1 MKYKFIDDITDR
13 KTFLKSDVDPVTHI
27 LAENNNNQFLKMHE
41 FFMYDK
47 FLLLVSGFMGTGKSS
62 VIDYFTTF
70 LKPETIVLKYSCYE
84 TTNLEDLLLAFFEK
98 FKVLEAQNII
108 REPKIRSDNFAQ
120 KINSYFISV
129 SAPIVVI
136 IDAFEQVLKNN
147 KTEILDFL
155 KHLSHTDKVKVVIA
169 GRTFDLKDF
178 EKKFNYS
185 KIMVGALDKPIFEKY
200 LKHYDIKTIGPVSD
214 ELYKHTRGYFLYVS
228 LALKIIQ
235 IRGLSMYEFLD
246 GYSKSFLS
254 YNDFILR
261 EALALIDPVS
271 GHLFRFLTIIRH
283 PVNINLLQML
293 QLYDEFKIKIFI
305 ETMILSVDEN
315 SIYLKDYYKVIA
327 ENSIPVNVAV
337 KIHKSCVDLYNTQL
351 PLKPMERALL
361 ISRATMRSEIEYH
374 STFLPKKPVV
384 KPKYVIEN
392 GLRIDQP
399 QEIPQG
405 EPEEKQDIKNISFIF
420 ESEESEA
427 SIMNG
432 IAESINEFITFTD
445 EQIKQIEKE
454 NHMSLVELVNLA
466 YQQENKF
473 NFKRVVMIYQRI
485 LMMKN
490 DQNYV
495 KFLPI
500 VYTRLGAAYEKLSDW
515 FNSLKYYEDALKIY
529 LTGADTL
536 KAADI
541 KLSIANVYYQMFKRD
556 KAKEVLTELVSE
568 ENLPVEIYIKSFIK
582 LADISDEDP
591 QVAYDYLKNGLK
603 FIENAEDE
611 VLLAELYYK
620 LGILSD
626 ETGEVKQAVMCYKN
640 CVELAEDK
648 NPYASGAYTN
658 LAAIYED
665 SDAKDSAEKFYELS
679 LELDEKS
686 GNYNG
691 IYHSS
696 MKLASLIRRTN
707 QEKALLYYEK
717 AYNTAENLKEPL
729 YKVSSSMALGDF
741 YNLYLKNPAE
751 ALEKYFI
758 AQYAGEGKIGDKNM
772 AKINKRI
779 EDVKAV
785 IGENK
790 FNEIQNRF
798 NDEIKQK

>member
-13 KTFLKSDVDPVTHI
+13 KTFLKTDVDPVTHI

-62 VIDYFTTF
+62 IIDYFATF
-70 LKPETIVLKYSCYE
+70 LKQETIVLKYNCYE

-120 KINSYFISV
+120 KINSYFISI

-136 IDAFEQVLKNN
+136 IDSFEQVLKNN
-147 KTEILDFL
+147 KTEIIDFL
-155 KHLSHTDKVKVVIA
+155 KHLSHTDKVKVIIA
-169 GRTFDLKDF
+169 GRTFDLNDF
-178 EKKFNYS
+178 EKKFDYT

-200 LKHYDIKTIGPVSD
+200 LKLYDIKTIGPVSD

-228 LALKIIQ
+228 LALKIMQ

-283 PVNINLLQML
+283 PVNINLLKML
-293 QLYDEFKIKIFI
+293 QLYDEFKIKIFV
-305 ETMILSVDEN
+305 ETLILSVDEN

-361 ISRATMRSEIEYH
+361 ISRATMRSEIEFH

-384 KPKYVIEN
+384 KPKYIIEN

-399 QEIPQG
+399 QEIPPVEQD
-405 EPEEKQDIKNISFIF
+405 EKQDIKNISFIF

-454 NHMSLVELVNLA
+454 NNMSLVELINLA
-466 YQQENKF
+466 RQQENKF

-490 DQNYV
+490 DQNYL

-529 LTGADTL
+529 LTSSDIL
-536 KAADI
+536 KATDI
-541 KLSIANVYYQMFKRD
+541 KLLIANVYYQMFKRD

-582 LADISDEDP
+582 LADISDEEP
-591 QVAYDYLKNGLK
+591 QTAYDYLKKALQ
-603 FIENAEDE
+603 FVENAEDE

-658 LAAIYED
+658 LAAIYEE

-686 GNYNG
+686 GNDNG

-696 MKLASLIRRTN
+696 MKLASLTRRKN
-707 QEKALLYYEK
+707 PEKALSYYEK
-717 AYNTAENLKEPL
+717 AYEMAEKLKEPL
-729 YKVSSSMALGDF
+729 YKVSTSMALGDF
-741 YNLYLKNPAE
+741 YNLYLKNSSI

-758 AQYAGEGKIGDKNM
+758 ARYTGEGKIGDKNM

-779 EDVKAV
+779 EDVKA
-785 IGENK
+785 ILGESK
-790 FNEIQNRF
+790 FDEIQRRF
-798 NDEIKQK
+798 DDEIKQK

>member
-1 MKYKFIDDITDR
+1 
-13 KTFLKSDVDPVTHI
+13 
-27 LAENNNNQFLKMHE
+27 
-41 FFMYDK
+41 MYDK

-62 VIDYFTTF
+62 IIDYFATF
-70 LKPETIVLKYSCYE
+70 LKQETIVLKYNCYE

-129 SAPIVVI
+129 SAPIVVV
-136 IDAFEQVLKNN
+136 IDSFEQVLKNN
-147 KTEILDFL
+147 KTEIIDFL
-155 KHLSHTDKVKVVIA
+155 KHLSHTDKVKVIIA
-169 GRTFDLKDF
+169 GRTFDLNDF
-178 EKKFNYS
+178 EKKFDYT

-200 LKHYDIKTIGPVSD
+200 LKLYDIKTIGPVSD

-228 LALKIIQ
+228 LALKIMQ

-283 PVNINLLQML
+283 PVNINLLKML
-293 QLYDEFKIKIFI
+293 QLYDEFKIKIFV
-305 ETMILSVDEN
+305 ETLILSVDEN

-361 ISRATMRSEIEYH
+361 ISRATMRSEIEFH

-384 KPKYVIEN
+384 KPKYIIEN

-399 QEIPQG
+399 QEIPPVEQ
-405 EPEEKQDIKNISFIF
+405 EEKQDIKNISFIF

-454 NHMSLVELVNLA
+454 NNMSLVELINLA
-466 YQQENKF
+466 RQQENKF

-490 DQNYV
+490 DQNYL

-529 LTGADTL
+529 LTSSDVL
-536 KAADI
+536 KATDI
-541 KLSIANVYYQMFKRD
+541 KLLIANVYYQMFKRD

-582 LADISDEDP
+582 LADISDEEP
-591 QVAYDYLKNGLK
+591 QTAYDYLKKALQ
-603 FIENAEDE
+603 FVENAEDE

-658 LAAIYED
+658 LAAIYEE

-686 GNYNG
+686 GNDNG

-696 MKLASLIRRTN
+696 MKLASLTRRKN
-707 QEKALLYYEK
+707 PEKALSYYEK
-717 AYNTAENLKEPL
+717 AYEMAEKLKEPL
-729 YKVSSSMALGDF
+729 YKVSTSMALGDF
-741 YNLYLKNPAE
+741 YNLYLKNSSI

-758 AQYAGEGKIGDKNM
+758 ARYIGEGKIGDKNM

-779 EDVKAV
+779 EDVKA
-785 IGENK
+785 ILGESK
-790 FNEIQNRF
+790 FDEIQRRF
-798 NDEIKQK
+798 DDEIKQK

>member
-13 KTFLKSDVDPVTHI
+13 KTFLKTDVDPVTHI

-62 VIDYFTTF
+62 IIDYFATF
-70 LKPETIVLKYSCYE
+70 LKQETIVLKYNCYE

-129 SAPIVVI
+129 SAPIVVV
-136 IDAFEQVLKNN
+136 IDSFEQVLKNN
-147 KTEILDFL
+147 KTEIIDFL
-155 KHLSHTDKVKVVIA
+155 KHLSHTDKVKVIIA
-169 GRTFDLKDF
+169 GRTFDLNDF
-178 EKKFNYS
+178 EKKFDYT
-185 KIMVGALDKPIFEKY
+185 KIMVGALDKTIFEKY
-200 LKHYDIKTIGPVSD
+200 LKLYDIKTIGPVSD

-228 LALKIIQ
+228 LALKIMQ

-283 PVNINLLQML
+283 PVNINLLKML
-293 QLYDEFKIKIFI
+293 QLYDEFKIKIFV
-305 ETMILSVDEN
+305 ETLILSVDEN

-361 ISRATMRSEIEYH
+361 ISRATMRSEIEFH

-384 KPKYVIEN
+384 KPKYIIEN

-399 QEIPQG
+399 QEIPPVEQ
-405 EPEEKQDIKNISFIF
+405 EEKQDIKNISFIF

-454 NHMSLVELVNLA
+454 NNMSLVELINLA
-466 YQQENKF
+466 RQQENKF

-490 DQNYV
+490 DQNYL

-529 LTGADTL
+529 LTSSDIL
-536 KAADI
+536 KATDI
-541 KLSIANVYYQMFKRD
+541 KLLIANVYYQMFKRD

-582 LADISDEDP
+582 LADISDEEP
-591 QVAYDYLKNGLK
+591 QTAYDYLKKALQ
-603 FIENAEDE
+603 FVENAEDE

-658 LAAIYED
+658 LAAIYEE

-686 GNYNG
+686 GNDNG

-696 MKLASLIRRTN
+696 MKLASLTRRKN
-707 QEKALLYYEK
+707 PEKALSYYEK
-717 AYNTAENLKEPL
+717 AYEMAEKLKEPL
-729 YKVSSSMALGDF
+729 YKVSTSMALGDF
-741 YNLYLKNPAE
+741 YNLYLKNSSI

-758 AQYAGEGKIGDKNM
+758 ARYTGEGKIGDKNM

-779 EDVKAV
+779 EDVKA
-785 IGENK
+785 ILGESK
-790 FNEIQNRF
+790 FDEIQRRF
-798 NDEIKQK
+798 DDEIKQK

>member
-1 MKYKFIDDITDR
+1 M
-13 KTFLKSDVDPVTHI
+13 
-27 LAENNNNQFLKMHE
+27 
-41 FFMYDK
+41 
-47 FLLLVSGFMGTGKSS
+47 
-62 VIDYFTTF
+62 
-70 LKPETIVLKYSCYE
+70 
-84 TTNLEDLLLAFFEK
+84 
-98 FKVLEAQNII
+98 
-108 REPKIRSDNFAQ
+108 
-120 KINSYFISV
+120 
-129 SAPIVVI
+129 
-136 IDAFEQVLKNN
+136 LKNN
-147 KTEILDFL
+147 KTEIIDFL
-155 KHLSHTDKVKVVIA
+155 KHLSHTDKVKVIIA
-169 GRTFDLKDF
+169 GRTFDLNDF
-178 EKKFNYS
+178 EKKFDYT

-200 LKHYDIKTIGPVSD
+200 LKLYDIKTIGPVSD

-228 LALKIIQ
+228 LALKIMQ

-283 PVNINLLQML
+283 PVNINLLKML
-293 QLYDEFKIKIFI
+293 QLYDEFKIKIFV
-305 ETMILSVDEN
+305 ETLILSVDEN

-361 ISRATMRSEIEYH
+361 ISRATMRSEIEFH

-384 KPKYVIEN
+384 KPKYIIEN

-399 QEIPQG
+399 QEIPPVEQD
-405 EPEEKQDIKNISFIF
+405 EKQDIKNISFIF

-454 NHMSLVELVNLA
+454 NNMSLVELINLA
-466 YQQENKF
+466 RQQENKF

-490 DQNYV
+490 DQNYL

-529 LTGADTL
+529 LTSSDIL
-536 KAADI
+536 KATDI
-541 KLSIANVYYQMFKRD
+541 KLLIANVYYQMFKRD

-582 LADISDEDP
+582 LADISDEEP
-591 QVAYDYLKNGLK
+591 QTAYDYLKKALQ
-603 FIENAEDE
+603 FVENAEDE

-658 LAAIYED
+658 LAAIYEE

-686 GNYNG
+686 GNDNG

-696 MKLASLIRRTN
+696 MKLASLTRRKN
-707 QEKALLYYEK
+707 PEKALSYYEK
-717 AYNTAENLKEPL
+717 AYEMAEKLKEPL
-729 YKVSSSMALGDF
+729 YKVSTSMALGDF
-741 YNLYLKNPAE
+741 YNLYLKNSSI

-758 AQYAGEGKIGDKNM
+758 ARYIGEGKIGNKNM

-779 EDVKAV
+779 EDVKA
-785 IGENK
+785 ILGESK
-790 FNEIQNRF
+790 FDEIQRRF
-798 NDEIKQK
+798 DDEIKQK

>member
-13 KTFLKSDVDPVTHI
+13 KTFLKTDVDPVTHI

-62 VIDYFTTF
+62 IIDYFATF
-70 LKPETIVLKYSCYE
+70 LKQETIVLKYNCYE

-129 SAPIVVI
+129 SAPIVVV
-136 IDAFEQVLKNN
+136 IDSFEQVLKNN
-147 KTEILDFL
+147 KTEIIDFL
-155 KHLSHTDKVKVVIA
+155 KHLSHTDKVKVIIA
-169 GRTFDLKDF
+169 GRTFDLNDF
-178 EKKFNYS
+178 EKKFDYT

-200 LKHYDIKTIGPVSD
+200 LKLYDIKTIGPVSD

-228 LALKIIQ
+228 LALKIMQ

-283 PVNINLLQML
+283 PVNINLLKML
-293 QLYDEFKIKIFI
+293 QLYDEFKIKIFV
-305 ETMILSVDEN
+305 ETLILSVDEN

-361 ISRATMRSEIEYH
+361 ISRATMRSEIEFH

-384 KPKYVIEN
+384 KPKYIIEN

-399 QEIPQG
+399 QEIPPVEQ
-405 EPEEKQDIKNISFIF
+405 EEKQDIKNISFIF

-454 NHMSLVELVNLA
+454 NNMSLVELINLA
-466 YQQENKF
+466 RQQENKF

-490 DQNYV
+490 DQNYL

-529 LTGADTL
+529 LTSSDIL
-536 KAADI
+536 KATDI
-541 KLSIANVYYQMFKRD
+541 KLLIANVYYQMFKRD

-582 LADISDEDP
+582 LADISDEEP
-591 QVAYDYLKNGLK
+591 QTAYDYLKKALQ
-603 FIENAEDE
+603 FVENAEDE

-658 LAAIYED
+658 LAAIYEE

-686 GNYNG
+686 GNDNG

-696 MKLASLIRRTN
+696 MKLASLTRRKN
-707 QEKALLYYEK
+707 PEKALSYYEK
-717 AYNTAENLKEPL
+717 AYEMAEKLKEPL
-729 YKVSSSMALGDF
+729 YKVSTSMALGDF
-741 YNLYLKNPAE
+741 YNLYLKNSSI

-758 AQYAGEGKIGDKNM
+758 ARYTGEGKIGDKNM

-779 EDVKAV
+779 EDVKA
-785 IGENK
+785 ILGESK
-790 FNEIQNRF
+790 FDEIQRRF
-798 NDEIKQK
+798 DDEIKQK

>member
-13 KTFLKSDVDPVTHI
+13 KTFLKTDVDPVTHI

-62 VIDYFTTF
+62 IIDYFATF
-70 LKPETIVLKYSCYE
+70 LKQETIVLKYNCYE

-120 KINSYFISV
+120 KINSYFISI

-136 IDAFEQVLKNN
+136 IDSFEQVLKNN
-147 KTEILDFL
+147 KTEIIDFL
-155 KHLSHTDKVKVVIA
+155 KHLSHTDKVKVIIA
-169 GRTFDLKDF
+169 GRTFDLNDF
-178 EKKFNYS
+178 EKKFDYT

-200 LKHYDIKTIGPVSD
+200 LKLYDIKTIGPVSD

-228 LALKIIQ
+228 LALKIMQ

-283 PVNINLLQML
+283 PVNINLLKML
-293 QLYDEFKIKIFI
+293 QLYDEFKIKIFV
-305 ETMILSVDEN
+305 ETLILSVDEN

-361 ISRATMRSEIEYH
+361 ISRATMRSEIEFH

-384 KPKYVIEN
+384 KPKYIIEN

-399 QEIPQG
+399 QEIPPVEQ
-405 EPEEKQDIKNISFIF
+405 EEKQDIKNISFIF

-454 NHMSLVELVNLA
+454 NNMSLVELINLA
-466 YQQENKF
+466 RQQENKF

-490 DQNYV
+490 DQNYL

-529 LTGADTL
+529 LTSSDIL
-536 KAADI
+536 KATDI
-541 KLSIANVYYQMFKRD
+541 KLLIANVYYQMFKRD

-582 LADISDEDP
+582 LADISDEEP
-591 QVAYDYLKNGLK
+591 QTAYDYLKKALQ
-603 FIENAEDE
+603 FVENAEDE

-658 LAAIYED
+658 LAAIYEE

-686 GNYNG
+686 GNDNG

-696 MKLASLIRRTN
+696 MKLASLTRRKN
-707 QEKALLYYEK
+707 PEKALSYYEK
-717 AYNTAENLKEPL
+717 AYAMAEKLKEPL
-729 YKVSSSMALGDF
+729 YKVSTSMALGDF
-741 YNLYLKNPAE
+741 YNLYLKNSSI

-758 AQYAGEGKIGDKNM
+758 ARYIGEGKIGDKNM

-779 EDVKAV
+779 EDVKA
-785 IGENK
+785 ILGESK
-790 FNEIQNRF
+790 FDEIQRRF
-798 NDEIKQK
+798 DDEIKQK

>member
-13 KTFLKSDVDPVTHI
+13 KTFLKTDVDPVTHI

-62 VIDYFTTF
+62 IIDYFATF
-70 LKPETIVLKYSCYE
+70 LKQETIVLKYNCYE

-120 KINSYFISV
+120 KINSYFISI

-136 IDAFEQVLKNN
+136 IDSFEQVLKNN
-147 KTEILDFL
+147 KTEIIDFL
-155 KHLSHTDKVKVVIA
+155 KHLSHTDKVKVIIA
-169 GRTFDLKDF
+169 GRTFDLNDF
-178 EKKFNYS
+178 EKKFDYT

-200 LKHYDIKTIGPVSD
+200 LKLYDIKTIGPVSD

-228 LALKIIQ
+228 LALKIMQ

-283 PVNINLLQML
+283 PVNINLLKML
-293 QLYDEFKIKIFI
+293 QLYDEFKIKIFV
-305 ETMILSVDEN
+305 ETLILSVDEN

-361 ISRATMRSEIEYH
+361 ISRATMRSEIEFH

-384 KPKYVIEN
+384 KPKYIIEN

-399 QEIPQG
+399 QEIPPVEQ
-405 EPEEKQDIKNISFIF
+405 EEKQDIKNISFIF

-454 NHMSLVELVNLA
+454 NNMSLVELINLA
-466 YQQENKF
+466 RQQENKF

-490 DQNYV
+490 DQNYL

-529 LTGADTL
+529 LTSSDIL
-536 KAADI
+536 KATDI
-541 KLSIANVYYQMFKRD
+541 KLLIANVYYQMFKRD
-556 KAKEVLTELVSE
+556 KTKEVLTELVSE

-582 LADISDEDP
+582 LADISDEEP
-591 QVAYDYLKNGLK
+591 QTAYDYLKKALQ
-603 FIENAEDE
+603 FVENAEDE

-658 LAAIYED
+658 LAAIYEE

-686 GNYNG
+686 GNDNG

-696 MKLASLIRRTN
+696 MKLASLTRRKN
-707 QEKALLYYEK
+707 PEKALSYYEK
-717 AYNTAENLKEPL
+717 AYAMAEKLKEPL
-729 YKVSSSMALGDF
+729 YKVSTSMALGDF
-741 YNLYLKNPAE
+741 YNLYLKNSSI

-758 AQYAGEGKIGDKNM
+758 ARYIGEGKIGDKNM

-779 EDVKAV
+779 EDVKA
-785 IGENK
+785 ILGESK
-790 FNEIQNRF
+790 FDEIQRRF
-798 NDEIKQK
+798 DDEIKQK

>member
-13 KTFLKSDVDPVTHI
+13 KTFLKTDVDPVTHI

-62 VIDYFTTF
+62 IIDYFATF
-70 LKPETIVLKYSCYE
+70 LKQETIVLKYNCYE

-120 KINSYFISV
+120 KINSYFISI

-136 IDAFEQVLKNN
+136 IDSFEQVLKNN
-147 KTEILDFL
+147 KTEIIDFL
-155 KHLSHTDKVKVVIA
+155 KHLSHTDKVKVIIA
-169 GRTFDLKDF
+169 GRTFDLNDF
-178 EKKFNYS
+178 EKKFDYT

-200 LKHYDIKTIGPVSD
+200 LKLYDIKTIGPVSD

-228 LALKIIQ
+228 LALKIMQ

-283 PVNINLLQML
+283 PVNINLLKML
-293 QLYDEFKIKIFI
+293 QLYDEFKIKIFV
-305 ETMILSVDEN
+305 ETLILSVDEN

-361 ISRATMRSEIEYH
+361 ISRATMRSEIEFH

-384 KPKYVIEN
+384 KPKYIIEN

-399 QEIPQG
+399 QEIPPVEQD
-405 EPEEKQDIKNISFIF
+405 EKQDIKNISFIF

-454 NHMSLVELVNLA
+454 NNMSLVELINLA
-466 YQQENKF
+466 RQQENKF

-490 DQNYV
+490 DQNYL

-529 LTGADTL
+529 LTSSDVL
-536 KAADI
+536 KATDI
-541 KLSIANVYYQMFKRD
+541 KLLIANVYYQMFKRD

-582 LADISDEDP
+582 LADISDEEP
-591 QVAYDYLKNGLK
+591 QTAYDYLKKALQ
-603 FIENAEDE
+603 FVENAEDE
-611 VLLAELYYK
+611 VLIAELYYK

-658 LAAIYED
+658 LAAIYEE

-686 GNYNG
+686 GNDNG

-696 MKLASLIRRTN
+696 MKLASLTRRKN
-707 QEKALLYYEK
+707 PEKALSYYEK
-717 AYNTAENLKEPL
+717 AYEMAEKLKEPL
-729 YKVSSSMALGDF
+729 YKVSTSMALGDF
-741 YNLYLKNPAE
+741 YNLYLKNSSI

-758 AQYAGEGKIGDKNM
+758 ARYIGEGKIGNKNM

-779 EDVKAV
+779 EDVKA
-785 IGENK
+785 ILGESK
-790 FNEIQNRF
+790 FDEIQRRF
-798 NDEIKQK
+798 DDEIKQK

>member
-13 KTFLKSDVDPVTHI
+13 KTFLKTDVDPVTHI

-62 VIDYFTTF
+62 IIDYFATF
-70 LKPETIVLKYSCYE
+70 LKQETIVLKYNCYE

-120 KINSYFISV
+120 KINSYFISI

-136 IDAFEQVLKNN
+136 IDSFEQVLKNN
-147 KTEILDFL
+147 KTEIIDFL
-155 KHLSHTDKVKVVIA
+155 KHLSHTDKVKVIIA
-169 GRTFDLKDF
+169 GRTFDLNDF
-178 EKKFNYS
+178 EKKFDYT

-200 LKHYDIKTIGPVSD
+200 LKLYDIKTIGPVSD

-228 LALKIIQ
+228 LALKIMQ

-283 PVNINLLQML
+283 PVNINLLKML
-293 QLYDEFKIKIFI
+293 QLYDEFKIKIFV
-305 ETMILSVDEN
+305 ETLILSVDEN

-361 ISRATMRSEIEYH
+361 ISRATMRSEIEFH

-384 KPKYVIEN
+384 KPKYIIEN

-399 QEIPQG
+399 QEIPPVEQ
-405 EPEEKQDIKNISFIF
+405 EEKQDIKNISFIF

-454 NHMSLVELVNLA
+454 NNMSLVELINLA
-466 YQQENKF
+466 RQQENKF

-490 DQNYV
+490 DQNYL

-529 LTGADTL
+529 LTSSDIL
-536 KAADI
+536 KATDI
-541 KLSIANVYYQMFKRD
+541 KLLIANVYYQMFKRD

-582 LADISDEDP
+582 LADISDEEP
-591 QVAYDYLKNGLK
+591 QTAYDYLKKALQ
-603 FIENAEDE
+603 FVENAEDE

-658 LAAIYED
+658 LAAIYEE
-665 SDAKDSAEKFYELS
+665 SDAKDSAENFYELS
-679 LELDEKS
+679 L
-686 GNYNG
+686 
-691 IYHSS
+691 
-696 MKLASLIRRTN
+696 
-707 QEKALLYYEK
+707 
-717 AYNTAENLKEPL
+717 
-729 YKVSSSMALGDF
+729 
-741 YNLYLKNPAE
+741 
-751 ALEKYFI
+751 
-758 AQYAGEGKIGDKNM
+758 
-772 AKINKRI
+772 
-779 EDVKAV
+779 
-785 IGENK
+785 
-790 FNEIQNRF
+790 
-798 NDEIKQK
+798 

>member
-13 KTFLKSDVDPVTHI
+13 KTFLKTDVDPVTHI

-62 VIDYFTTF
+62 IIDYFATF
-70 LKPETIVLKYSCYE
+70 LKQETIVLKYNCYE

-120 KINSYFISV
+120 KINSYFISI

-136 IDAFEQVLKNN
+136 IDSFEQVLKNN
-147 KTEILDFL
+147 KTEIIDFL
-155 KHLSHTDKVKVVIA
+155 KHLSHTDKVKVIIA
-169 GRTFDLKDF
+169 GRTFDLNDF
-178 EKKFNYS
+178 EKKFDYT

-200 LKHYDIKTIGPVSD
+200 LKLYDIKTIGPVSD

-228 LALKIIQ
+228 LALKIMQ

-283 PVNINLLQML
+283 PVNINLLKML
-293 QLYDEFKIKIFI
+293 QLYDEFKIKIFV
-305 ETMILSVDEN
+305 ETLILSVDEN

-361 ISRATMRSEIEYH
+361 ISRATMRSEIEFH

-384 KPKYVIEN
+384 KPKYIIEN

-399 QEIPQG
+399 QEIPPVEQ
-405 EPEEKQDIKNISFIF
+405 EEKQDIKNISFIF

-454 NHMSLVELVNLA
+454 NNMSLVELINLA
-466 YQQENKF
+466 RQQENKF

-490 DQNYV
+490 DQNYL

-529 LTGADTL
+529 LTSSDIL
-536 KAADI
+536 KATDI
-541 KLSIANVYYQMFKRD
+541 KLLIANVYYQMFKRD

-582 LADISDEDP
+582 LADISDEEP
-591 QVAYDYLKNGLK
+591 QTAYDYLKKALQ
-603 FIENAEDE
+603 FVENAEDE

-658 LAAIYED
+658 LAAIYEE

-686 GNYNG
+686 GNDNG

-696 MKLASLIRRTN
+696 MKLASLTRRKN
-707 QEKALLYYEK
+707 PEKALSYYEK
-717 AYNTAENLKEPL
+717 AYEMAEKLKEPL
-729 YKVSSSMALGDF
+729 YKVSTSMALGDF
-741 YNLYLKNPAE
+741 YNLYLKNSSI

-758 AQYAGEGKIGDKNM
+758 ARYTGEGKIGDKNM

-779 EDVKAV
+779 EDVKA
-785 IGENK
+785 ILGESK
-790 FNEIQNRF
+790 FDEIQRRF
-798 NDEIKQK
+798 DDEIKQK

>member
-13 KTFLKSDVDPVTHI
+13 KTFLKTDVDPVTHI

-62 VIDYFTTF
+62 IIDYFATF
-70 LKPETIVLKYSCYE
+70 LKQETIVLKYNCYE

-120 KINSYFISV
+120 KINSYFISI

-136 IDAFEQVLKNN
+136 IDSFEQVLKNN
-147 KTEILDFL
+147 KTEIIDFL
-155 KHLSHTDKVKVVIA
+155 KHLSHTDKVKVIIA
-169 GRTFDLKDF
+169 GRTFDLNDF
-178 EKKFNYS
+178 EKKFDYT

-200 LKHYDIKTIGPVSD
+200 LKLYDIKTIGPVSD

-228 LALKIIQ
+228 LALKIMQ

-283 PVNINLLQML
+283 PVNINLLKML
-293 QLYDEFKIKIFI
+293 QLYDEFKIKIFV
-305 ETMILSVDEN
+305 ETLILSVDEN

-361 ISRATMRSEIEYH
+361 ISRATMRSEIEFH

-384 KPKYVIEN
+384 KPKYIIEN

-399 QEIPQG
+399 QEIPPVEQD
-405 EPEEKQDIKNISFIF
+405 EKQDIKNISFIF

-454 NHMSLVELVNLA
+454 NNMSLVELINLA
-466 YQQENKF
+466 RQQENKF

-490 DQNYV
+490 DQNYL

-529 LTGADTL
+529 LTSSDIL
-536 KAADI
+536 KATDI
-541 KLSIANVYYQMFKRD
+541 KLLIANVYYQMFKRD

-582 LADISDEDP
+582 LADISDEEP
-591 QVAYDYLKNGLK
+591 QTAYDYLKKALQ
-603 FIENAEDE
+603 FVENAEDE

-658 LAAIYED
+658 LAAIYEE

-686 GNYNG
+686 GNDNG

-696 MKLASLIRRTN
+696 MKLASLTRRKN
-707 QEKALLYYEK
+707 PEKALSYYEK
-717 AYNTAENLKEPL
+717 AYEMAEKLKEPL
-729 YKVSSSMALGDF
+729 YKVSTSMALGDF
-741 YNLYLKNPAE
+741 YNLYLKNSSI

-758 AQYAGEGKIGDKNM
+758 ARYIGEGKIGDKNM

-779 EDVKAV
+779 EDVKA
-785 IGENK
+785 ILGESK
-790 FNEIQNRF
+790 FDEIQRRF
-798 NDEIKQK
+798 DDEIKQK

>member
-200 LKHYDIKTIGPVSD
+200 LKLYDIKTIGPVSD

-779 EDVKAV
+779 EDVKSV
-785 IGENK
+785 LGEAQ
-790 FNEIQNRF
+790 FSEIQNRF

>member
-1 MKYKFIDDITDR
+1 M
-13 KTFLKSDVDPVTHI
+13 
-27 LAENNNNQFLKMHE
+27 
-41 FFMYDK
+41 
-47 FLLLVSGFMGTGKSS
+47 
-62 VIDYFTTF
+62 
-70 LKPETIVLKYSCYE
+70 
-84 TTNLEDLLLAFFEK
+84 
-98 FKVLEAQNII
+98 
-108 REPKIRSDNFAQ
+108 
-120 KINSYFISV
+120 
-129 SAPIVVI
+129 
-136 IDAFEQVLKNN
+136 LKNN
-147 KTEILDFL
+147 KTEIIDFL
-155 KHLSHTDKVKVVIA
+155 KHLSHTDKVKVIIA
-169 GRTFDLKDF
+169 GRTFDLNDF
-178 EKKFNYS
+178 EKKFDYT

-200 LKHYDIKTIGPVSD
+200 LKLYDIKTIGPVSD

-228 LALKIIQ
+228 LALKIMQ

-283 PVNINLLQML
+283 PVNINLLKML
-293 QLYDEFKIKIFI
+293 QLYDEFKIKIFV
-305 ETMILSVDEN
+305 ETLILSVDEN

-361 ISRATMRSEIEYH
+361 ISRATMRSEIEFH

-384 KPKYVIEN
+384 KPKYIIEN

-399 QEIPQG
+399 QEIPPVEQ
-405 EPEEKQDIKNISFIF
+405 EEKQDIKNISFIF

-454 NHMSLVELVNLA
+454 NNMSLVELINLA
-466 YQQENKF
+466 RQQENKF

-490 DQNYV
+490 DQNYL

-529 LTGADTL
+529 LTSSDIL
-536 KAADI
+536 KATDI
-541 KLSIANVYYQMFKRD
+541 KLLIANVYYQMFKRD

-582 LADISDEDP
+582 LADISDEEP
-591 QVAYDYLKNGLK
+591 QTAYDYLKKALQ
-603 FIENAEDE
+603 FVENAEDE

-658 LAAIYED
+658 LAAIYEE

-686 GNYNG
+686 GNDNG

-696 MKLASLIRRTN
+696 MKLASLTRRKN
-707 QEKALLYYEK
+707 PEKALSYYEK
-717 AYNTAENLKEPL
+717 AYEMAEKLKEPL
-729 YKVSSSMALGDF
+729 YKVSTSMALGDF
-741 YNLYLKNPAE
+741 YNLYLKNSSI

-758 AQYAGEGKIGDKNM
+758 ARYTGEGKIGDKNM

-779 EDVKAV
+779 EDVKA
-785 IGENK
+785 ILGESK
-790 FNEIQNRF
+790 FDEIQRRF
-798 NDEIKQK
+798 DDEIKQK

>member
-200 LKHYDIKTIGPVSD
+200 LKLYDIKTIGPVSD

>member
-13 KTFLKSDVDPVTHI
+13 KTFLKTDVDPVTHI

-62 VIDYFTTF
+62 IIDYFATF
-70 LKPETIVLKYSCYE
+70 LKQETIVLKYNCYE

-120 KINSYFISV
+120 KINSYFISI

-136 IDAFEQVLKNN
+136 IDSFEQVLKNN
-147 KTEILDFL
+147 KTEIIDFL
-155 KHLSHTDKVKVVIA
+155 KHLSHTDKVKVIIA
-169 GRTFDLKDF
+169 GRTFDLNDF
-178 EKKFNYS
+178 EKKFDYT

-200 LKHYDIKTIGPVSD
+200 LKLYDIKTIGPVSD

-228 LALKIIQ
+228 LALKIMQ

-283 PVNINLLQML
+283 PVNINLLKML
-293 QLYDEFKIKIFI
+293 QLYDEFKIKIFV
-305 ETMILSVDEN
+305 ETLILSVDEN

-361 ISRATMRSEIEYH
+361 ISRATMRSEIEFH

-384 KPKYVIEN
+384 KPKYIIEN

-399 QEIPQG
+399 QEIPPVEQ
-405 EPEEKQDIKNISFIF
+405 EEKQDIKNISFIF

-454 NHMSLVELVNLA
+454 NNMSLVELINLA
-466 YQQENKF
+466 RQQENKF

-490 DQNYV
+490 DQNYL

-529 LTGADTL
+529 LTSSDIL
-536 KAADI
+536 KATDI
-541 KLSIANVYYQMFKRD
+541 KLLIANVYYQMFKRD

-582 LADISDEDP
+582 LADISDEEP
-591 QVAYDYLKNGLK
+591 QTAYDYLKKALQ
-603 FIENAEDE
+603 FVENAEDE

-658 LAAIYED
+658 LAAIYEE

-686 GNYNG
+686 GNDNG

-696 MKLASLIRRTN
+696 MKLASLTRRKN
-707 QEKALLYYEK
+707 PEKALSYYEK
-717 AYNTAENLKEPL
+717 AYAMAEKLKEPL
-729 YKVSSSMALGDF
+729 YKVSTSMALGDF
-741 YNLYLKNPAE
+741 YNLYLKNSSI

-758 AQYAGEGKIGDKNM
+758 ARYTGEGKIGDKNM

-779 EDVKAV
+779 EDVKA
-785 IGENK
+785 ILGESK
-790 FNEIQNRF
+790 FDEIQRRF
-798 NDEIKQK
+798 DDEIKQK

>member
-13 KTFLKSDVDPVTHI
+13 KTFLKSDADPVTHI

-70 LKPETIVLKYSCYE
+70 LKPETIVLKYNCYE
-84 TTNLEDLLLAFFEK
+84 TTNLEDLLLSFFEK

-155 KHLSHTDKVKVVIA
+155 KHLSHTDKVKVIIA

-200 LKHYDIKTIGPVSD
+200 LKLYDIKTIGPVSD

-283 PVNINLLQML
+283 PVNINLLRML
-293 QLYDEFKIKIFI
+293 QLYDEFKIRIFI

-327 ENSIPVNVAV
+327 ENSIPANVAV

-399 QEIPQG
+399 QEIPPV

-495 KFLPI
+495 KFLPV

-515 FNSLKYYEDALKIY
+515 FNALKYYEDALKIY
-529 LTGADTL
+529 QTGADIL

-541 KLSIANVYYQMFKRD
+541 KLAIANVYYQMFKRD
-556 KAKEVLTELVSE
+556 KAKTVLTELVSE
-568 ENLPVEIYIKSFIK
+568 DNLPVDVYIKSYIK

-591 QVAYDYLKNGLK
+591 QAAYDYLKNGLK
-603 FIENAEDE
+603 FIENADDE

-679 LELDEKS
+679 IELDEKS
-686 GNYNG
+686 GNDSG

-696 MKLASLIRRTN
+696 MKLASLTRRKN

-717 AYNTAENLKEPL
+717 AYNTAEKLNEPL

-741 YNLYLKNPAE
+741 YNLYLKNQSL
-751 ALEKYFI
+751 ALEKYLI
-758 AQYAGEGKIGDKNM
+758 ARHAAEGKIGDKNM

-779 EDVKAV
+779 EDVRAV
-785 IGENK
+785 LGEIK

>member
-13 KTFLKSDVDPVTHI
+13 KTFLKTDVDPVTHI

-62 VIDYFTTF
+62 IIDYFATF
-70 LKPETIVLKYSCYE
+70 LKQETIVLKYNCYE

-129 SAPIVVI
+129 SAPIVVV
-136 IDAFEQVLKNN
+136 IDSFEQVLKNN
-147 KTEILDFL
+147 KTEIIDFL
-155 KHLSHTDKVKVVIA
+155 KHLSHTDKVKVIIA
-169 GRTFDLKDF
+169 GRTFDLNDF
-178 EKKFNYS
+178 EKKFDYT

-200 LKHYDIKTIGPVSD
+200 LKLYDIKTIGPVSD

-228 LALKIIQ
+228 LALKIMQ

-283 PVNINLLQML
+283 PVNINLLKML
-293 QLYDEFKIKIFI
+293 QLYDEFKIKIFV
-305 ETMILSVDEN
+305 ETLILSVDEN

-361 ISRATMRSEIEYH
+361 ISRATMRSEIEFH

-384 KPKYVIEN
+384 KPKYIIEN

-399 QEIPQG
+399 QEIPPVEQ
-405 EPEEKQDIKNISFIF
+405 EEKQDIKNISFIF

-454 NHMSLVELVNLA
+454 NNMSLVELINLA
-466 YQQENKF
+466 RQQENKF

-490 DQNYV
+490 DQNYL

-529 LTGADTL
+529 LTSSDIL
-536 KAADI
+536 KATDI
-541 KLSIANVYYQMFKRD
+541 KLLIANVYYQMFKRD

-582 LADISDEDP
+582 LADISDEEP
-591 QVAYDYLKNGLK
+591 QTAYDYLKKALQ
-603 FIENAEDE
+603 FVENAEDE

-686 GNYNG
+686 GNDNG

-696 MKLASLIRRTN
+696 MKLASLTRRKN
-707 QEKALLYYEK
+707 PEKALSYYEK
-717 AYNTAENLKEPL
+717 AYAMAEKLKEPL
-729 YKVSSSMALGDF
+729 YKVSTSMALGDF
-741 YNLYLKNPAE
+741 YNLYLKNSSI

-758 AQYAGEGKIGDKNM
+758 ARYTGEGKIGDKNM

-779 EDVKAV
+779 EDVKA
-785 IGENK
+785 ILGESK
-790 FNEIQNRF
+790 FDEIQRRF
-798 NDEIKQK
+798 DDEIKQK

>member
-13 KTFLKSDVDPVTHI
+13 KTFLKTDVDPVTHI

-62 VIDYFTTF
+62 IIDYFATF
-70 LKPETIVLKYSCYE
+70 LKQETIVLKYNCYE

-129 SAPIVVI
+129 SAPIVVV
-136 IDAFEQVLKNN
+136 IDSFEQVLKNN
-147 KTEILDFL
+147 KTEIIDFL
-155 KHLSHTDKVKVVIA
+155 KHLSHTDKVKVIIA
-169 GRTFDLKDF
+169 GRTFDLNDF
-178 EKKFNYS
+178 EKKFDYT

-200 LKHYDIKTIGPVSD
+200 LKLYDIKTIGPVSD

-228 LALKIIQ
+228 LALKIMQ

-283 PVNINLLQML
+283 PVNINLLKML
-293 QLYDEFKIKIFI
+293 QLYDEFKIKIFV
-305 ETMILSVDEN
+305 ETLILSVDEN

-361 ISRATMRSEIEYH
+361 ISRATMRSEIEFH

-384 KPKYVIEN
+384 KPKYIIEN

-399 QEIPQG
+399 QEIPPVEQ
-405 EPEEKQDIKNISFIF
+405 EEKQDIKNISFIF

-454 NHMSLVELVNLA
+454 NNMSLVELINLA
-466 YQQENKF
+466 RQQENKF

-490 DQNYV
+490 DQNYL

-529 LTGADTL
+529 LTSSDIL
-536 KAADI
+536 KATDI
-541 KLSIANVYYQMFKRD
+541 KLLIANVYYQMFKRD

-582 LADISDEDP
+582 LADISDEEP
-591 QVAYDYLKNGLK
+591 QTAYDYLKKALQ
-603 FIENAEDE
+603 FVENAEDE

-658 LAAIYED
+658 LAAIYEE

-686 GNYNG
+686 GNDNG

-696 MKLASLIRRTN
+696 MKLASLTRRKN
-707 QEKALLYYEK
+707 PEKALSYYEK
-717 AYNTAENLKEPL
+717 AYEMAEKLKEPL
-729 YKVSSSMALGDF
+729 YKVSTSMALGDF
-741 YNLYLKNPAE
+741 YNLYLKNSSI

-758 AQYAGEGKIGDKNM
+758 ARYIGEGKIGDKNM

-779 EDVKAV
+779 EDVKA
-785 IGENK
+785 ILGESK
-790 FNEIQNRF
+790 FDEIQRRF
-798 NDEIKQK
+798 DDEIKQK

>member
-1 MKYKFIDDITDR
+1 MKYQFIDDITDR
-13 KTFLKSDVDPVTHI
+13 KTFLKPDTDPVTHI

-41 FFMYDK
+41 FFMFEK
-47 FLLLVSGFMGTGKSS
+47 FLLLVSGFMGTGKSA
-62 VIDYFTTF
+62 VIDYFTGF
-70 LKPETIVLKYSCYE
+70 LKPETIVLKYNCYE

-98 FKVLEAQNII
+98 FKILETQNII
-108 REPKIRSDNFAQ
+108 REPKMRSDNFAQ
-120 KINSYFISV
+120 KINSYFISI

-136 IDAFEQVLKNN
+136 VDSFEQVLKAN

-155 KHLSHTDKVKVVIA
+155 KHLSHTNKVKVIIA
-169 GRTFDLKDF
+169 GRTFDYNDF
-178 EKKFNYS
+178 EKKFDYS
-185 KIMVGALDKPIFEKY
+185 KIMIGALEKPIFERY
-200 LKHYDIKTIGPVSD
+200 LKLYDIKTIGPVSD

-271 GHLFRFLTIIRH
+271 GHLFRFLTVIRH
-283 PVNINLLQML
+283 PVNINLLRTL
-293 QLYDEFKIKIFI
+293 QLYDEFKIRVFI
-305 ETMILSVDEN
+305 ETLILSVDEN

-327 ENSIPVNVAV
+327 ENSIPQNVAM

-361 ISRATMRSEIEYH
+361 ISRATMRAEIEYH

-392 GLRIDQP
+392 GLRIDTP
-399 QEIPQG
+399 QEIPPV

-420 ESEESEA
+420 ESEEAEA

-432 IAESINEFITFTD
+432 IADSINEFITFTD
-445 EQIKQIEKE
+445 EQIKEIEKE
-454 NHMSLVELVNLA
+454 NNMSLVELINLA
-466 YQQENKF
+466 RQQENKF

-495 KFLPI
+495 KFLP
-500 VYTRLGAAYEKLSDW
+500 VVFTRLGTAYAKLSDW
-515 FNSLKYYEDALKIY
+515 FNSLKYFEDALRIY
-529 LTGADTL
+529 QTGADSL
-536 KAADI
+536 KSAEI
-541 KLSIANVYYQMFKRD
+541 KLDIANVYYQMFKRD
-556 KAKEVLTELVSE
+556 KAKEVLLQLISE
-568 ENLPVEIYIKSFIK
+568 ENLPADIYIKAFIK
-582 LADISDEDP
+582 LADISDEELDD
-591 QVAYDYLKNGLK
+591 AYDYLKKSLVY
-603 FIENAEDE
+603 IENSEDE

-626 ETGEVKQAVMCYKN
+626 EKGEVKQAVMCYKN

-648 NPYASGAYTN
+648 NPYASGAYSN

-665 SDAKDSAEKFYELS
+665 SDAKDSAAKFYELS

-686 GNYNG
+686 GNDSG

-696 MKLASLIRRTN
+696 MKLASLTRRKNHQT
-707 QEKALLYYEK
+707 ALMYYEK
-717 AYNTAENLKEPL
+717 AYNTSLKLNEPL
-729 YKVSSSMALGDF
+729 YKVTSAMALGDF
-741 YNLYLKNPAE
+741 YNLYLKNPPE
-751 ALEKYFI
+751 ALKKYFI
-758 AQYAGEGKIGDKNM
+758 AQIAAEGKLGDKNM
-772 AKINKRI
+772 AKISKRI

-785 IGENK
+785 LGEEQ
-790 FNEIQNRF
+790 FNDIQNRF
-798 NDEIKQK
+798 KNEIKQD

>member
-13 KTFLKSDVDPVTHI
+13 KTFLKTDVDPVTHI

-62 VIDYFTTF
+62 IIDYFATF
-70 LKPETIVLKYSCYE
+70 LKQETIVLKYNCYE

-120 KINSYFISV
+120 KINSYFISI

-136 IDAFEQVLKNN
+136 IDSFEQVLKNN
-147 KTEILDFL
+147 KTEIIDFL
-155 KHLSHTDKVKVVIA
+155 KHLSHTDKVKVIIA
-169 GRTFDLKDF
+169 GRTFDLNDF
-178 EKKFNYS
+178 EKKFDYT

-200 LKHYDIKTIGPVSD
+200 LKLYDIKTIGPVSD

-228 LALKIIQ
+228 LALKIMQ

-283 PVNINLLQML
+283 PVNINLLKML
-293 QLYDEFKIKIFI
+293 QLYDEFKIKIFV
-305 ETMILSVDEN
+305 ETLILSVDEN

-361 ISRATMRSEIEYH
+361 ISRATMRSEIEFH

-384 KPKYVIEN
+384 KPKYIIEN

-399 QEIPQG
+399 QEIPPVEQD
-405 EPEEKQDIKNISFIF
+405 EKQDIKNISFIF

-454 NHMSLVELVNLA
+454 NNMSLVELINLA
-466 YQQENKF
+466 RQQENKF

-490 DQNYV
+490 DQNYL

-529 LTGADTL
+529 LTSSDVL
-536 KAADI
+536 KATDI
-541 KLSIANVYYQMFKRD
+541 KLLIANVYYQMFKRD

-582 LADISDEDP
+582 LADISDEEP
-591 QVAYDYLKNGLK
+591 QTAYDYLKKALQ
-603 FIENAEDE
+603 FVENAEDE

-640 CVELAEDK
+640 CVELTEDK

-658 LAAIYED
+658 LAAIYEE

-686 GNYNG
+686 GNDNG

-696 MKLASLIRRTN
+696 MKLASLTRRKN
-707 QEKALLYYEK
+707 PEKALSYYEK
-717 AYNTAENLKEPL
+717 AYEMAEKLKEPL
-729 YKVSSSMALGDF
+729 YKVSTSMALGDF
-741 YNLYLKNPAE
+741 YNLYLKNSSI

-758 AQYAGEGKIGDKNM
+758 ARYIGEGKIGNKNM

-779 EDVKAV
+779 EDVKA
-785 IGENK
+785 ILGESK
-790 FNEIQNRF
+790 FDEIQRRF
-798 NDEIKQK
+798 DDEIKQK

>member
-13 KTFLKSDVDPVTHI
+13 KTFLKTDVDPVTHI

-62 VIDYFTTF
+62 IIDYFATF
-70 LKPETIVLKYSCYE
+70 LKQETIVLKYNCYE

-120 KINSYFISV
+120 KINSYFISI

-136 IDAFEQVLKNN
+136 IDSFEQVLKNN
-147 KTEILDFL
+147 KTEIIDFL
-155 KHLSHTDKVKVVIA
+155 KHLSHTDKVKVIIA
-169 GRTFDLKDF
+169 GRTFDLNDF
-178 EKKFNYS
+178 EKKFDYT

-200 LKHYDIKTIGPVSD
+200 LKLYDIKTIGPVSD

-228 LALKIIQ
+228 LALKIMQ

-283 PVNINLLQML
+283 PVNINLLKML
-293 QLYDEFKIKIFI
+293 QLYDEFKIKIFV
-305 ETMILSVDEN
+305 ETLILSVDEN

-361 ISRATMRSEIEYH
+361 ISRATMRSEIEFH

-384 KPKYVIEN
+384 KPKYIIEN

-399 QEIPQG
+399 QEIPPVEQD
-405 EPEEKQDIKNISFIF
+405 EKQDIKNISFIF

-454 NHMSLVELVNLA
+454 NNMSLVELINLA
-466 YQQENKF
+466 RQQENKF

-490 DQNYV
+490 DQNYL

-529 LTGADTL
+529 LTSSDVL
-536 KAADI
+536 KATDI
-541 KLSIANVYYQMFKRD
+541 KLLIANVYYQMFKRD

-582 LADISDEDP
+582 LADISDEEP
-591 QVAYDYLKNGLK
+591 QTAYDYLKKALQ
-603 FIENAEDE
+603 FVENAEDE

-658 LAAIYED
+658 LAAIYEE

-686 GNYNG
+686 GNDNG

-696 MKLASLIRRTN
+696 MKLASLTRRKN
-707 QEKALLYYEK
+707 PEKALSYYEK
-717 AYNTAENLKEPL
+717 AYEMAEKLKEPL
-729 YKVSSSMALGDF
+729 YKVSTSMALGDF
-741 YNLYLKNPAE
+741 YNLYLKNSSI

-758 AQYAGEGKIGDKNM
+758 ARYIGEGKIGNKNM

-779 EDVKAV
+779 EDVKA
-785 IGENK
+785 ILGESK
-790 FNEIQNRF
+790 FDEIQRRF
-798 NDEIKQK
+798 DDEIKQK

>member
-13 KTFLKSDVDPVTHI
+13 KTFLKTDVDPVTHI

-62 VIDYFTTF
+62 IIDYFATF
-70 LKPETIVLKYSCYE
+70 LKQETIVLKYNCYE

-129 SAPIVVI
+129 SAPIVVV
-136 IDAFEQVLKNN
+136 IDSFEQVLKNN
-147 KTEILDFL
+147 KTEIIDFL
-155 KHLSHTDKVKVVIA
+155 KHLSHTDKVKVIIA
-169 GRTFDLKDF
+169 GRTFDLNDF
-178 EKKFNYS
+178 EKKFDYT

-200 LKHYDIKTIGPVSD
+200 LKLYDIKTIGPVSD

-228 LALKIIQ
+228 LALKIMQ

-283 PVNINLLQML
+283 PVNINLLKML
-293 QLYDEFKIKIFI
+293 QLYDEFKIKIFV
-305 ETMILSVDEN
+305 ETLILSVDEN

-361 ISRATMRSEIEYH
+361 ISRATMRSEIEFH

-384 KPKYVIEN
+384 KPKYIIEN

-399 QEIPQG
+399 QEIPPVEQ
-405 EPEEKQDIKNISFIF
+405 EEKQDIKNISFIF

-454 NHMSLVELVNLA
+454 NNMSLVELINLA
-466 YQQENKF
+466 RQQENKF

-490 DQNYV
+490 DQNYL

-529 LTGADTL
+529 LTSSDIL
-536 KAADI
+536 KATDI
-541 KLSIANVYYQMFKRD
+541 KLLIANVYYQMFKRD

-582 LADISDEDP
+582 LADISDEEP
-591 QVAYDYLKNGLK
+591 QTAYDYLKKALQ
-603 FIENAEDE
+603 FVENAEDE

-658 LAAIYED
+658 LAAIYEE

-686 GNYNG
+686 GNDNG

-696 MKLASLIRRTN
+696 MKLASLTRRKN
-707 QEKALLYYEK
+707 PEKALSYYEK
-717 AYNTAENLKEPL
+717 AYAMAEKLKEPL
-729 YKVSSSMALGDF
+729 YKVSTSMALGDF
-741 YNLYLKNPAE
+741 YNLYLKNSSI

-758 AQYAGEGKIGDKNM
+758 ARYTGEGKIGDKNM

-779 EDVKAV
+779 EDVKA
-785 IGENK
+785 ILGESK
-790 FNEIQNRF
+790 FDEIQRRF
-798 NDEIKQK
+798 DDEIKQK

>member
-13 KTFLKSDVDPVTHI
+13 KTFLKTDVDPVTHI

-62 VIDYFTTF
+62 IIDYFATF
-70 LKPETIVLKYSCYE
+70 LKQETIVLKYNCYE

-120 KINSYFISV
+120 KINSYFISI

-136 IDAFEQVLKNN
+136 IDSFEQVLKNN
-147 KTEILDFL
+147 KTEIIDFL
-155 KHLSHTDKVKVVIA
+155 KHLSHTDKVKVIIA
-169 GRTFDLKDF
+169 GRTFDLNDF
-178 EKKFNYS
+178 EKKFDYT

-200 LKHYDIKTIGPVSD
+200 LKLYDIKTIGPVSD

-228 LALKIIQ
+228 LALKIMQ

-283 PVNINLLQML
+283 PVNINLLKML
-293 QLYDEFKIKIFI
+293 QLYDEFKIKIFV
-305 ETMILSVDEN
+305 ETLILSVDEN

-361 ISRATMRSEIEYH
+361 ISRATMRSEIEFH

-384 KPKYVIEN
+384 KPKYIIEN

-399 QEIPQG
+399 QEIPPVEQ
-405 EPEEKQDIKNISFIF
+405 EEKQDIKNISFIF

-454 NHMSLVELVNLA
+454 NNMSLVELINLA
-466 YQQENKF
+466 RQQENKF

-490 DQNYV
+490 DQNYL

-529 LTGADTL
+529 LTSSDIL
-536 KAADI
+536 KATDI
-541 KLSIANVYYQMFKRD
+541 KLLIANVYYQMFKRD

-582 LADISDEDP
+582 LADISDEEP
-591 QVAYDYLKNGLK
+591 QTAYDYLKKALQ
-603 FIENAEDE
+603 FVENAEDE

-658 LAAIYED
+658 LAAIYEE

-686 GNYNG
+686 GNDNG

-696 MKLASLIRRTN
+696 MKLASLTRRKN
-707 QEKALLYYEK
+707 PEKALSYYEK
-717 AYNTAENLKEPL
+717 AYEMAEKLKEPL
-729 YKVSSSMALGDF
+729 YKVSTSMALGDF
-741 YNLYLKNPAE
+741 YNLYLKNSSI

-758 AQYAGEGKIGDKNM
+758 ARYIGEGKIGDKNM

-779 EDVKAV
+779 EDVKA
-785 IGENK
+785 ILGESK
-790 FNEIQNRF
+790 FDEIQRRF
-798 NDEIKQK
+798 DDEIKQK

>member
-13 KTFLKSDVDPVTHI
+13 KTFLKTDVDPVTHI

-62 VIDYFTTF
+62 IIDYFATF
-70 LKPETIVLKYSCYE
+70 LKQETIVLKYNCYE

-129 SAPIVVI
+129 SAPIVVV
-136 IDAFEQVLKNN
+136 IDSFEQVLKNN
-147 KTEILDFL
+147 KTEIIDFL
-155 KHLSHTDKVKVVIA
+155 KHLSHTDKVKVIIA
-169 GRTFDLKDF
+169 GRTFDLNDF
-178 EKKFNYS
+178 EKKFDYT

-200 LKHYDIKTIGPVSD
+200 LKLYDIKTIGPVSD

-228 LALKIIQ
+228 LALKIMQ

-283 PVNINLLQML
+283 PVNINLLKML
-293 QLYDEFKIKIFI
+293 QLYDEFKIKIFV
-305 ETMILSVDEN
+305 ETLILSVDEN

-361 ISRATMRSEIEYH
+361 ISRATMRSEIEFH

-384 KPKYVIEN
+384 KPKYIIEN

-399 QEIPQG
+399 QEIPPVEQD
-405 EPEEKQDIKNISFIF
+405 EKQDIKNISFIF

-454 NHMSLVELVNLA
+454 NNMSLVELINLA
-466 YQQENKF
+466 RQQENKF

-490 DQNYV
+490 DQNYL

-529 LTGADTL
+529 LTSSDIL
-536 KAADI
+536 KATDI
-541 KLSIANVYYQMFKRD
+541 KLLIANVYYQMFKRD

-582 LADISDEDP
+582 LADISDEEP
-591 QVAYDYLKNGLK
+591 QTAYDYLKKALQ
-603 FIENAEDE
+603 FVENAEDE

-658 LAAIYED
+658 LAAIYEE

-686 GNYNG
+686 GNDNG

-696 MKLASLIRRTN
+696 MKLASLTRRKN
-707 QEKALLYYEK
+707 PEKALSYYEK
-717 AYNTAENLKEPL
+717 AYAMAEKLKEPL
-729 YKVSSSMALGDF
+729 YKVSTSMALGDF
-741 YNLYLKNPAE
+741 YNLYLKNSSI

-758 AQYAGEGKIGDKNM
+758 ARYTGEGKIGDKNM

-779 EDVKAV
+779 EDVKA
-785 IGENK
+785 ILGESK
-790 FNEIQNRF
+790 FDEIQRRF
-798 NDEIKQK
+798 DDEIKQK

>member
-13 KTFLKSDVDPVTHI
+13 KTFLKTDVDPVTHI

-62 VIDYFTTF
+62 IIDYFATF
-70 LKPETIVLKYSCYE
+70 LKQETIVLKYNCYE

-129 SAPIVVI
+129 SAPIVVV
-136 IDAFEQVLKNN
+136 IDSFEQVLKNN
-147 KTEILDFL
+147 KTEIIDFL
-155 KHLSHTDKVKVVIA
+155 KHLSHTDKVKVIIA
-169 GRTFDLKDF
+169 GRTFDLNDF
-178 EKKFNYS
+178 EKKFDYT

-200 LKHYDIKTIGPVSD
+200 LKLYDIKTIGPVSD

-228 LALKIIQ
+228 LALKIMQ

-283 PVNINLLQML
+283 PVNINLLKML
-293 QLYDEFKIKIFI
+293 QLYDEFKIKIFV
-305 ETMILSVDEN
+305 ETLILSVDEN

-361 ISRATMRSEIEYH
+361 ISRATMRSEIEFH

-384 KPKYVIEN
+384 KPKYIIEN

-399 QEIPQG
+399 QEIPPVGQ
-405 EPEEKQDIKNISFIF
+405 EEKQDIKNISFIF

-454 NHMSLVELVNLA
+454 NNMSLVELINLA
-466 YQQENKF
+466 RQQENKF

-490 DQNYV
+490 DQNYL

-529 LTGADTL
+529 LTSSDIL
-536 KAADI
+536 KATDI
-541 KLSIANVYYQMFKRD
+541 KLLIANVYYQMFKRD

-582 LADISDEDP
+582 LADISDEEP
-591 QVAYDYLKNGLK
+591 QTAYDYLKKALQ
-603 FIENAEDE
+603 FVENAEDE

-658 LAAIYED
+658 LAAIYEE

-686 GNYNG
+686 GNDNG

-696 MKLASLIRRTN
+696 MKLASLTRRKN
-707 QEKALLYYEK
+707 PEKALSYYEK
-717 AYNTAENLKEPL
+717 AYAMAEKLKEPL
-729 YKVSSSMALGDF
+729 YKVSTSMALGDF
-741 YNLYLKNPAE
+741 YNLYLKNSSI

-758 AQYAGEGKIGDKNM
+758 ARYTGEGKIGDKNM

-779 EDVKAV
+779 EDVKA
-785 IGENK
+785 ILGESK
-790 FNEIQNRF
+790 FDEIQRRF
-798 NDEIKQK
+798 DDEIKQK